1 MADEMVE
8 LAQRFINSYN
18 VPGIPK
24 VEVNGKTSWTVMYAL
39 TRALQHELGITTLSD
54 SFGPTTLS
62 TLQSRFG
69 PQIDEMTRHGNVY
82 RIVQSALYCKGY
94 DGGGMEGT
102 YNGRTAESVTDL
114 KSDMGVGGA
123 YPGSGLQ
130 PKVFKALL
138 TMDPYVRVGTGT
150 EQVRSIQQWL
160 NGRYVNRR
168 EFFVCPCDGHFS
180 RDVQKALVFAIQ
192 YEIGM
197 SDGVANGRFGPGTQ
211 DGIRTQAV
219 LGIGSADS
227 SKQFVHLFQA
237 AMRFN
242 GWDVAFD
249 GRYSGALADTVTE
262 FQRFAQLLP
271 ANGSADFRTW
281 ASLLVS
287 TGDPARP
294 GTACDCITEI
304 TAARGQALRTA
315 GYTAVGR
322 YLTNANVPNPRNKK
336 IQPGE
341 LAAIVAGGL
350 TVFPIYQTNGGDRDY
365 FNPQQGA
372 RDALAALEAA
382 RGHGF
387 LPGTTIYFSVDYDA
401 VDEEVTSLVIPHFRA
416 LNARMA
422 AYGSEYRV
430 GVYAP
435 RNICSRLAK
444 AGLTVGSFVSDMSTG
459 YSGNLGFPLPRD
471 WCFDQI
477 ATITVGT
484 GAGFI
489 EIDKNVASGRD
500 RGQNQ
505 FTPRGPDTA
514 LDVAFDPA
522 QQGALTTELLHYIE
536 DNGHDD
542 WYRDRTP
549 EECAAKIVDMDPLI
563 TGLARSF
570 RMRKALVQA
579 VVFWEYQADFTDD
592 GVDVL
597 VAGYFLWKETYEAWE
612 QNPVGEPPA
621 PPPVWREDSST
632 GVAQIFGNTAI
643 LARNHCVGAGVIPGP
658 SLDGNDW
665 HVRRD
670 IWKRLRDD
678 DDYNVSTVALV
689 HIHSAHRVGVTA
701 DRLRYTDADNV
712 AVLARYN
719 GTDPDAAQEYGR
731 RARDLYNIFERYNAA
746 LRG

>member
-39 TRALQHELGITTLSD
+39 TRALQHELGITALSD

-69 PQIDEMTRHGNVY
+69 PQIDDLTRHGNVY
-82 RIVQSALYCKGY
+82 RIVQSGLYCKGY
-94 DGGGMEGT
+94 DGGGSDGT
-102 YNGRTAESVTDL
+102 YNSRVAGSVAEL
-114 KSDMGVGGA
+114 KANMGVAGA

-138 TMDPYVRVGTGT
+138 TMDPYVRVGNGT
-150 EQVRSIQQWL
+150 EQVRTIQQWL
-160 NGRYVNRR
+160 NGRYVKRR
-168 EFFVCPCDGHFS
+168 EFFICPCDGHFS

-197 SDGVANGRFGPGTQ
+197 SDDVANGRFGPGTQ
-211 DGIRTQAV
+211 DGIRTQAI
-219 LGIGSADS
+219 LGIGSSDS
-227 SKQFVHLFQA
+227 TKQFVHLFQA

-249 GRYSGALADTVTE
+249 GRYSGALVDRVTE

-271 ANGSADFRTW
+271 SNGSADFRTW

-287 TGDPARP
+287 TGDPTRP
-294 GTACDCITEI
+294 GTACDGITEI
-304 TAARGQALRTA
+304 TPARALALKAA
-315 GYTAVGR
+315 GYTTVGR
-322 YLTNANVPNPRNKK
+322 YLTNASVPNPKNKK

-341 LAAIVAGGL
+341 IATIVAGGL
-350 TVFPIYQTNGGDRDY
+350 SLFPIYQTNGGDPEY

-372 RDALAALEAA
+372 KDALAALEAA

-387 LPGTTIYFSVDYDA
+387 RPGTVIYFSVDYDA
-401 VDEEVTSLVIPHFRA
+401 VDEEVTSRVIPHFRA
-416 LNARMA
+416 LNERMVH
-422 AYGSEYRV
+422 YGSEYRI

-435 RNICSRLAK
+435 RNICSRLDRV
-444 AGLTVGSFVSDMSTG
+444 GLTTSSFVSDMSTG

-471 WCFDQI
+471 WAFDQI
-477 ATITVGT
+477 ATIWVGD
-484 GAGFI
+484 GDGRI

-500 RGQNQ
+500 RGQTQ
-505 FTPRGPDTA
+505 FTPRGTDGA
-514 LDVAFDPA
+514 LDVSFDRA
-522 QQGALTTELLHYIE
+522 QQGALFTDLINYIE
-536 DNGHDD
+536 NNGHDD
-542 WYRDRTP
+542 WYRDR
-549 EECAAKIVDMDPLI
+549 EALECANKVLDMDALI

-570 RMRKALVQA
+570 RMRKSLIQA

-597 VAGYFLWKETYEAWE
+597 VAGYFHWKETYEAWE

-632 GVAQIFGNTAI
+632 GVAQIFGKTAI
-643 LARNHCVGAGVIPGP
+643 LARNHCVGAGVIPGTP
-658 SLDGNDW
+658 LNLDDW

-670 IWKRLRDD
+670 VWKRLRDD
-678 DDYNVSTVALV
+678 DDYNVGAVPLI
-689 HIHSAHRVGVTA
+689 HIHSAHEAGVTT
-701 DRLRYTDADNV
+701 DRLRYSDADNV
-712 AVLARYN
+712 AVLTKYN
-719 GTDPDAAQEYGR
+719 GAGEYGR
-731 RARDLYNIFERYNAA
+731 RARDLYNIFEKYNAA

>member
-24 VEVNGKTSWTVMYAL
+24 VEVNGRTSWTVMFAL
-39 TRALQHELGITTLSD
+39 TRALQHELGITALSD

-69 PQIDEMTRHGNVY
+69 PQIDDLTRHGNVY
-82 RIVQSALYCKGY
+82 RIIQSGLYCKGY
-94 DGGGMEGT
+94 DGGGMDGV
-102 YNGRTAESVTDL
+102 YNDRVAESVTEL
-114 KSDMGVGGA
+114 KSHMGVGGA

-138 TMDPYVRVGTGT
+138 TMDPYVRVGNGT
-150 EQVRSIQQWL
+150 EQVRTIQQWL
-160 NGRYVNRR
+160 NGRYINRR
-168 EFFVCPCDGHFS
+168 EFFICPCDGNFS
-180 RDVQKALVFAIQ
+180 RDVQKALIFALQ

-197 SDGVANGRFGPGTQ
+197 SDDVANGRFGPGTQ
-211 DGIRTQAV
+211 EGIRTQAV
-219 LGIGSADS
+219 LGIGSVDG

-287 TGDPARP
+287 TGDPSRP
-294 GTACDCITEI
+294 GTACDCITTI
-304 TAARGQALRTA
+304 TPARAQALRAA
-315 GYTAVGR
+315 GYTTVGR
-322 YLTNANVPNPRNKK
+322 YLTNASVPNAKNKK

-341 LAAIVAGGL
+341 LATIVAGGL
-350 TVFPIYQTNGGDRDY
+350 TVFPIFQTNGGDPEY
-365 FNPQQGA
+365 FNAQQGA
-372 RDALAALEAA
+372 QDALAALEAA

-401 VDEEVTSLVIPHFRA
+401 VDDEVTSRVIPHFRA
-416 LNARMA
+416 LADRMA
-422 AYGSEYRV
+422 GYGSEYRI

-444 AGLTVGSFVSDMSTG
+444 AGLTRGSFVSDMSTG
-459 YSGNLGFPLPRD
+459 YSGNLGFPLPKDRA
-471 WCFDQI
+471 FDQI
-477 ATITVGT
+477 ATVTVGS
-484 GAGFI
+484 GDGFI

-514 LDVAFDPA
+514 LDVAFDMS
-522 QQGALTTELLHYIE
+522 QWGALATDLVHYIE

-549 EECAAKIVDMDPLI
+549 RECITKVLDMDALI

-570 RMRKALVQA
+570 RMRKSLIQA
-579 VVFWEYQADFTDD
+579 VTFWEYQADFTDD
-592 GVDVL
+592 AVDGL
-597 VAGYFLWKETYEAWE
+597 VAAYFRWWEAYELWQ
-612 QNPVGEPPA
+612 QNPVGQPPPA
-621 PPPVWREDSST
+621 PAVIKDDSST
-632 GVAQIFGNTAI
+632 GVAQIYGRTAI
-643 LARNHCVGAGVIPGP
+643 RARNHCVGAGVIPGTT
-658 SLDGNDW
+658 LDPEDW
-665 HVRRD
+665 RARRE
-670 IWKRLRDD
+670 IWQRLRDD

-689 HIHSAHRVGVTA
+689 HIHSAHLVGVTT
-701 DRLRYTDADNV
+701 DRLRYSDADNV

-719 GTDPDAAQEYGR
+719 GTNEDAQEYGR
-731 RARDLYNIFERYNAA
+731 RARDLYNIFERFNAA
-746 LRG
+746 LRA